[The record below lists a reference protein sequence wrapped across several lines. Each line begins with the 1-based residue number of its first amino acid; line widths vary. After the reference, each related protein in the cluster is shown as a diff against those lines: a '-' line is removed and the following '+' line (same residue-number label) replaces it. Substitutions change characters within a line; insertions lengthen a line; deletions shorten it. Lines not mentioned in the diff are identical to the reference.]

1 MCWPA
6 MLIVLTSVFSLG
18 LCLGKFWEKYSLLQE
33 GQRQSLK
40 VRVRTGPKHNDEGG
54 CGAEEPFGEP
64 EGESDIAVYFT
75 KYGTKVHLFRCQAL
89 NSTDFEKMKKTT
101 LCKHCMKN
109 RRLSVLKSD

>member
-1 MCWPA
+1 M
-6 MLIVLTSVFSLG
+6 
-18 LCLGKFWEKYSLLQE
+18 
-33 GQRQSLK
+33 K